1 MTCRR
6 TISYTQFCDGRDK
19 MADQRKKVL
28 VVDDNLG
35 MLKMLMVN
43 VARWGYQPV
52 PATGPED
59 AMRIFESDPEI
70 QLVISDHE
78 MSPMT
83 GIQMIACLRRTDRRF
98 EAIIFTG
105 GHTERLVATAAV
117 FSIRKIIPK
126 PDYQWLHEELIAA
139 VTDLETNS

>member
-1 MTCRR
+1 MTCRK
-6 TISYTQFCDGRDK
+6 TISCTQFCDGRDK

-70 QLVISDHE
+70 QLVISDHN
-78 MSPMT
+78 MSPLT
-83 GIQMIACLRRTDRRF
+83 GIQLIARLRRMDRKF
-98 EAIIFTG
+98 EAIIFSARRP
-105 GHTERLVATAAV
+105 ERLAATAVV
-117 FSIRKIIPK
+117 FGIRKFVPK

>member
-1 MTCRR
+1 MYRGMTCQR

-59 AMRIFESDPEI
+59 AIRIFESDPEI
-70 QLVISDHE
+70 QLVVSDQG

-83 GIQMIACLRRTDRRF
+83 GIQMIARLRRTDRRF

-105 GHTERLVATAAV
+105 GHTERLLPADPSTTP
-117 FSIRKIIPK
+117 FETTPQPDIQIK
-126 PDYQWLHEELIAA
+126 PFQL
-139 VTDLETNS
+139 